1 VTFGG
6 DSQEPVDYVLWLSL
20 HGDDINP
27 NDPITGKLTD
37 VNVATSGALE
47 KIPGA
52 KTGFEPL
59 LRSSDDSELI
69 DSARI
74 AGLQVPDAVGLLQDF
89 KPTSR
94 RYTLAAR
101 ITGPADTAFPGG
113 PPKDSGIKAP
123 QIKTA
128 KAPLDVV
135 VVADTDLLEDRFWIQ
150 FQDFAGR
157 SVGTPFAGN
166 GDFVQNAVD
175 SLAGT
180 NDLINLRSRGSAVRP
195 FTLVDRIRREA
206 DDRYRAHEKEL
217 RDKLKATQAKL
228 ASIKAPDESSGAVEL
243 TPDQQK
249 AVDQFQRQIIQT
261 RTELRQVQLALRQD
275 IDRLKNWLVL
285 VNVGLVPLLVAAASV
300 LVGVVRARRRR
311 RPVTQ

>member
-1 VTFGG
+1 
-6 DSQEPVDYVLWLSL
+6 
-20 HGDDINP
+20 
-27 NDPITGKLTD
+27 
-37 VNVATSGALE
+37 
-47 KIPGA
+47 
-52 KTGFEPL
+52 
-59 LRSSDDSELI
+59 
-69 DSARI
+69 
-74 AGLQVPDAVGLLQDF
+74 
-89 KPTSR
+89 
-94 RYTLAAR
+94 
-101 ITGPADTAFPGG
+101 
-113 PPKDSGIKAP
+113 
-123 QIKTA
+123 
-128 KAPLDVV
+128 
-135 VVADTDLLEDRFWIQ
+135 
-150 FQDFAGR
+150 
-157 SVGTPFAGN
+157 
-166 GDFVQNAVD
+166 
-175 SLAGT
+175 
-180 NDLINLRSRGSAVRP
+180 VRP